1 MKDDLTEDMSE
12 TEVFK
17 VLDMIKKRKKNTEHF
32 NLGRGT
38 VVAWAEQ
45 RFYMAMNWFRV
56 GRLGK
61 GKHLPLWPKHKDKNY
76 DSVR

>member
-1 MKDDLTEDMSE
+1 MSE
-12 TEVFK
+12 TKAFK